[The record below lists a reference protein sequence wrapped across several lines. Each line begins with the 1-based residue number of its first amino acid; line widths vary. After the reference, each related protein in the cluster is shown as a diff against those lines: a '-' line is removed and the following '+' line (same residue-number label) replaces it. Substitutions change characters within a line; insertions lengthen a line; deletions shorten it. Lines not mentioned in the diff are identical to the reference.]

1 MTSQIHYN
9 GKLQIFLTQMLIYL
23 IDNHKVTYEEF
34 SELSNITRKEFSK
47 FMPSFKEM
55 ITDLKINA
63 DVILK
68 KDDTNIDNPGQ
79 FKSNI
84 YYFRMIDNDYSFD
97 YDDLDEYN
105 LIKYSMTIVYLM
117 LKNHKHITS
126 SYLSEI
132 FPRFTRKTMQTL
144 ISNLKEIVSDDIVKN
159 ELSSYK
165 FE

>member
-1 MTSQIHYN
+1 MISQIHYN

-34 SELSNITRKEFSK
+34 SELSDITRKEFSK
-47 FMPSFKEM
+47 FMPAFKEM

-84 YYFRMIDNDYSFD
+84 YYFRMIDIDYSFA
-97 YDDLDEYN
+97 YDDLDEYK

-132 FPRFTRKTMQTL
+132 LPRFTRKTMQTL

-159 ELSSYK
+159 ELASYA